1 MKDSRNDN
9 RDDEN
14 ESFGTIEATI
24 KGELVQFSYSDHDR
38 DGNTYTLLPNDS
50 VKFLIATDRRNA
62 RQRAISV
69 CLDLDRTKEHSEDKR
84 ECGVVAAVKGM
95 THTVRLIILIHIES
109 SGKIIF

>member
-1 MKDSRNDN
+1 MKDNRNDH

-38 DGNTYTLLPNDS
+38 DGNTYTLLPNDA

-84 ECGVVAAVKGM
+84 ECGVVAAVKG
-95 THTVRLIILIHIES
+95 IHD
-109 SGKIIF
+109 FRVTR